1 MPFLHRISSAAQRRD
16 SSLLRDVV
24 RPLQSAGLI
33 AATISA
39 TPHNWR
45 GIVALPLRDG
55 VDTELNT
62 NSSPGGTW
70 QEVGDRIRDI
80 RAGRGKYVRLD
91 IR

>member
-1 MPFLHRISSAAQRRD
+1 VPFLHRDSSAAQRRD

-33 AATISA
+33 AAAISA

-45 GIVALPLRDG
+45 GIVALPLRDV

-62 NSSPGGTW
+62 NSSPRGTW